1 MNNLL
6 QGDGYLPV
14 IYTAAGILAA
24 IVALF
29 VLYVLLLLICTVA
42 VNPKKEY
49 NSFNRFYH
57 IVLKSV
63 VYLLIKLSR
72 IKVHLT
78 GFEKVPKDQKVLFVS
93 NHRSNFDP
101 IVMWYIFNDWKLG
114 LVSKA
119 SNFGIPIVGRMVR
132 RICFLSI
139 DRENPRNAIVTI
151 NKAAEFI
158 RTGTASMGIY
168 PEGTR
173 SKECVLLPFHN
184 GVFKIAQKA
193 QCPIVVLSTVGT
205 EKVHKQFPFH
215 RSHIYLDV
223 LDVIPAD
230 VVKASKTD
238 VIGSNVRQMLEK
250 NIEMRENSNV

>member
-1 MNNLL
+1 M
-6 QGDGYLPV
+6 PV
-14 IYTAAGILAA
+14 VYTLAGILAA
-24 IVALF
+24 MIALF
-29 VLYVLLLLICTVA
+29 LLYIVFLLICTFA
-42 VNPKKEY
+42 VNTKKEY
-49 NSFNRFYH
+49 TSFSRFYH
-57 IVLKSV
+57 VVLKSV
-63 VYLLIKLSR
+63 VYLLIKLTR
-72 IKVHLT
+72 IKIHLT

-101 IVMWYIFNDWKLG
+101 IVMWHIFNNWKLG

-158 RTGTASMGIY
+158 RNDTASIGIY

-193 QCPIVVLSTVGT
+193 DCPIVVLSTVGT
-205 EKVHKQFPFH
+205 EKVHKQTPFH

-223 LDVIPAD
+223 LEVIPAET
-230 VVKASKTD
+230 VKANKTD
-238 VIGSNVRQMLEK
+238 AIGSRVRQLLEE
-250 NIEMRENSNV
+250 NIEKRENYHG

>member
-1 MNNLL
+1 MPAL
-6 QGDGYLPV
+6 Y
-14 IYTAAGILAA
+14 IAAGILAA
-24 IVALF
+24 IVVIFL
-29 VLYVLLLLICTVA
+29 LYILLLLICTVA

-57 IVLKSV
+57 ILLKSV
-63 VYLLIKLSR
+63 VYLLIKLVR
-72 IKVHLT
+72 IKVHVT

-101 IVMWYIFNDWKLG
+101 IVMWHIFNDWKLG

-139 DRENPRNAIVTI
+139 DRENPRNAIITI

-158 RTGTASMGIY
+158 RSGTASMGIY

-193 QCPIVVLSTVGT
+193 DCPIVVLSTVGT
-205 EKVHKQFPFH
+205 EKVHKQTPFH
-215 RSHIYLDV
+215 RTHIYLDV
-223 LDVIPAD
+223 LDVIDAET
-230 VVKASKTD
+230 VKSSKTD
-238 VIGSNVRQMLEK
+238 VIGAHVRQLLTE
-250 NIEMRENSNV
+250 NIEMRESKNG

>member
-1 MNNLL
+1 M
-6 QGDGYLPV
+6 PF
-14 IYTAAGILAA
+14 IYAAAGILAA
-24 IVALF
+24 LVALF
-29 VLYVLLLLICTVA
+29 LLYIIFLLICTFA

-49 NSFNRFYH
+49 NRFNRFYH

-63 VYLLIKLSR
+63 VYLLIKVTR
-72 IKVHLT
+72 IKIHLT

-101 IVMWYIFNDWKLG
+101 IVMWHIFNNWKLG

-158 RTGTASMGIY
+158 RSGEASIGIY

-193 QCPIVVLSTVGT
+193 ECPIVVLSTVGT
-205 EKVHKQFPFH
+205 EKVHKQSPFR

-238 VIGSNVRQMLEK
+238 VIGGNVRQMLEK
-250 NIEMRENSNV
+250 NIEMREKSNG

>member
-1 MNNLL
+1 M
-6 QGDGYLPV
+6 PV
-14 IYTAAGILAA
+14 IYIAAGVLAGV
-24 IVALF
+24 IALF
-29 VLYVLLLLICTVA
+29 ILYILFLLICTFA

-49 NSFNRFYH
+49 NTFSRFYH

-63 VYLLIKLSR
+63 VFFLIRFTR
-72 IKVHLT
+72 IKVHVT

-151 NKAAEFI
+151 NKAAEYI
-158 RTGTASMGIY
+158 RTGEASIGIY

-193 QCPIVVLSTVGT
+193 DCPIVVLSTVGT
-205 EKVHKQFPFH
+205 EKVHKQSPFR
-215 RSHIYLDV
+215 RSHICLDV

-230 VVKASKTD
+230 EVKSSKTD
-238 VIGSNVRQMLEK
+238 VIGAKVLQLLKE
-250 NIEMRENSNV
+250 NIEMRENNHG

>member
-1 MNNLL
+1 M
-6 QGDGYLPV
+6 PF
-14 IYTAAGILAA
+14 IYAAAGILAA
-24 IVALF
+24 FIA
-29 VLYVLLLLICTVA
+29 VLLLYIVFLLICALA

-49 NSFNRFYH
+49 KEFSRFYH
-57 IVLKSV
+57 IVLKPV
-63 VYLLIKLSR
+63 VYLLIKIPR
-72 IKVHLT
+72 IKIHMT
-78 GFEKVPKDQKVLFVS
+78 GFDKVPKDQKVLFIS

-101 IVMWYIFNDWKLG
+101 IVLWYVFNDWKLG

-158 RTGTASMGIY
+158 RSGQASMGIY

-193 QCPIVVLSTVGT
+193 ECPIVVISTVGT
-205 EKVHKQFPFH
+205 EKVHKQFPFR

-230 VVKASKTD
+230 VVKSSKTD
-238 VIGSNVRQMLEK
+238 VIGNNIRQMLDK
-250 NIEMRENSNV
+250 NIEMRETNHG